1 MREPKRAVPRV
12 AIASKNPQTQGW
24 RLTSFLGLVLLV
36 LNSTAN
42 VLAGGGGALKESFD
56 PPGRVEWRPHGGR
69 PDTRSNMARGI

>member
-12 AIASKNPQTQGW
+12 AIASKNPLTQGW

-36 LNSTAN
+36 LNSTDN

-56 PPGRVEWRPHGGR
+56 PPGVEWRPHGGR